1 MKKGFNK
8 IKLALVPFVTMAI
21 LFMAT
26 ASSASASVT
35 KALSDAGIKNT
46 GNTKGL
52 FADLQNVVYLVM
64 GIGGIWGIL
73 WIVIGSMILTGSGG
87 NPQKRNQGIGALFV
101 ACIGLFV
108 IYKAYDIAGWATGIG
123 G

>member
-8 IKLALVPFVTMAI
+8 IKVALVSFMTMAI

-26 ASSASASVT
+26 TSSASASV
-35 KALSDAGIKNT
+35 KNALSNAGIKNT
-46 GNTKGL
+46 GNTTGL
-52 FADLQNVVYLVM
+52 FSDLQNVVYLVM
-64 GIGGIWGIL
+64 GIGGFWGVL
-73 WIVIGSMILTGSGG
+73 WIVIGSMILSGSGG
-87 NPQKRNQGIGALFV
+87 NPQKRGTGIGALFV
-101 ACIGLFV
+101 ACVGLFV